1 MAYEVDLLHVAGVV
15 VEDALSQEVVV
26 SGELGVELKA
36 YDGER
41 LTLDQAVGGIRLEG
55 VGRVL

>member
-1 MAYEVDLLHVAGVV
+1 MAYEINLLHVAGVV

-26 SGELGVELKA
+26 SGELRVELKA